1 MKTRECHKMYLS
13 EEETWNVFELSPCL
27 RKANVSPF
35 FLLPTLPL
43 PIHLEIVRGEL
54 AQLVRAS
61 A

>member
-1 MKTRECHKMYLS
+1 MYLS
-13 EEETWNVFELSPCL
+13 EEKTWNIFELSPCL

-35 FLLPTLPL
+35 FLLPTLPSIL
-43 PIHLEIVRGEL
+43 HPKTDRGEL